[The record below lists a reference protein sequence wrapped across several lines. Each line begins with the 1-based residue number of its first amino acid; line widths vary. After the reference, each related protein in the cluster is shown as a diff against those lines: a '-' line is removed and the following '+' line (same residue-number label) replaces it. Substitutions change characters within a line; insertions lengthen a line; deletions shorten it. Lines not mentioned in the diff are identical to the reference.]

1 MPPEKRLALD
11 QVPLVG
17 GGGGAGASILK
28 KIEATSTV
36 GFATNST
43 IFVPVTGHTLNFTL
57 DVDQEVILSATGS
70 ITHLAANAFDTDV
83 TLGLRID
90 GTDFPIYQWKAQASE
105 LDVDTFNVRKVAA
118 LLAGAHTVDLVV
130 KDNNGA
136 PNGGNWTVQGLETP
150 GAGPIPRQ
158 LTAVHIDPVFG
169 VGSLT
174 KLEAIAQGG
183 GNFSTNSLTF
193 VPIPGTQVIINL
205 ANPQTVILLG
215 YATKERLNFL
225 NENIGIRVTSPGPS
239 VIDLAGTQINSSI
252 FLAGFDL
259 PLPISRAISLP
270 AGSHTAELVLK
281 TILGG
286 QPALVR
292 TIPTAPAVM
301 TAIFTNPEEIV
312 KITSIPPEIVN
323 AGDIS
328 LVGILGEAA
337 RADHEHG
344 VATAAPVDTGQ
355 ANAEGGGTDLARAT
369 HVHRTLVEIQ
379 DAGAVI
385 ASRPKVNFIG
395 ATAVVDDGGN
405 DRVNVTVT
413 PAVRIITFKFTGQGK
428 VVVGT
433 KIDGTWVAGRAFTI
447 TRITLHRETAGGGG
461 TTIVDVNKGG
471 VSLFTTQAN
480 RPQIAFGAGNDQIAA
495 RTNMDIVAVAQDD
508 KITIDVD
515 QAETGNPADI
525 TVTIEG
531 EIA

>member
-11 QVPLVG
+11 QVPLVA
-17 GGGGAGASILK
+17 GGGAGASILK

-36 GFATNST
+36 GFATSST
-43 IFVPVTGHTLNFTL
+43 IFVVVSGHTLNFTL

-105 LDVDTFNVRKVAA
+105 LDIDTYNLRKVAA
-118 LLAGAHTVDLVV
+118 LLAGPHTVDLVV

-136 PNGGNWTVQGLETP
+136 PNGGNWTVQGLESP

-169 VGSLT
+169 VGSLSSQQ
-174 KLEAIAQGG
+174 AISQAGG
-183 GNFSTNSLTF
+183 TFTTVSTTL
-193 VPIPGTQVIINL
+193 VPVPGTLISVTLN
-205 ANPQTVILLG
+205 NPQTVFFTGWGTANDGSL
-215 YATKERLNFL
+215 FL
-225 NENIGIRVTSPGPS
+225 NTRFALRVTSPGPS
-239 VIDLAGTQINSSI
+239 VIDHRGVARDNQGGLSNAKGCLYVARALALG
-252 FLAGFDL
+252 AG
-259 PLPISRAISLP
+259 I
-270 AGSHTAELVLK
+270 HTAELLIESTNGAQQAGIETNV
-281 TILGG
+281 TS
-286 QPALVR
+286 
-292 TIPTAPAVM
+292 PAVL
-301 TAIFTNPEEIV
+301 TALFTNPEEIV

-328 LVGILGEAA
+328 LPGILTEAA

-344 VATAAPVDTGQ
+344 VATAVPVDTGQ

-413 PAVRIITFKFTGQGK
+413 PAVRIITFRFRSQGK
-428 VVVGT
+428 VIVGT
-433 KIDGTWVAGRAFTI
+433 KIDGTWVAPRAFTI
-447 TRITLHRETAGGGG
+447 TRITLHRETAGSGG
-461 TTIVDVNKGG
+461 TTIVDVNKQG

-480 RPQIAFGAGNDQIAA
+480 RPQITQASGSDQIDAH
-495 RTNMDIVAVAQDD
+495 TDMDITAVAQNN

-515 QAETGNPADI
+515 QAETGNPEDI
-525 TVTIEG
+525 SVTIEG
-531 EIA
+531 TVA